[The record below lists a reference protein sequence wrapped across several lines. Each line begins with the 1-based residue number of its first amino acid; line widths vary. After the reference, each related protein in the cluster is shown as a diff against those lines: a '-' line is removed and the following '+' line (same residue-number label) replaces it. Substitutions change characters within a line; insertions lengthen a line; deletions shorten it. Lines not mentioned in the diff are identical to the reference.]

1 MFNVY
6 FLCIILSYVGTLCS
20 VNLVYDFHDN
30 NNASVEWSYL
40 PRNASNFTC
49 SHLDLKTF
57 PGQKPRT
64 PTYRDREGTGRRIGI
79 KGCLPI
85 KEEGKGQGR
94 GEREARGKVGRG
106 KAIGKGDSC

>member
-49 SHLDLKTF
+49 SHLDLKKF
-57 PGQKPRT
+57 SRGRNPRT
-64 PTYRDREGTGRRIGI
+64 HAYRDS
-79 KGCLPI
+79 
-85 KEEGKGQGR
+85 EGKGREMKGLKGSYLKRNGR
-94 GEREARGKVGRG
+94 EGKDRG
-106 KAIGKGDSC
+106 